1 MKQLGVDISEHNG
14 SVDFSALQNA
24 GVQFVI
30 LRCGFGSDYTNQD
43 DARFKEN
50 VQKAEAAGMP
60 WGAYLYSYAT
70 NSSMAQ
76 SEAQH
81 ALRLLQGKKPLYG
94 VWYDVEDPQIAGGDL
109 TATCQTFCGAWSQ
122 RGCTQAF
129 TPR

>member
-14 SVDFSALQNA
+14 SVDFSILQNA

-60 WGAYLYSYAT
+60 WGAYLYSYAV
-70 NSSMAQ
+70 NSACSRRKSPCTACGTMWKTHR
-76 SEAQH
+76 S
-81 ALRLLQGKKPLYG
+81 P
-94 VWYDVEDPQIAGGDL
+94 AGI
-109 TATCQTFCGAWSQ
+109 
-122 RGCTQAF
+122 
-129 TPR
+129 